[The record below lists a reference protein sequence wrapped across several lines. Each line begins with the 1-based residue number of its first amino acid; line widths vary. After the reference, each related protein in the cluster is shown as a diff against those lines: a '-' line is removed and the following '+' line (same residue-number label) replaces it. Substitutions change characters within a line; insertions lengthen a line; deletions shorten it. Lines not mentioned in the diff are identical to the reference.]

1 MHNFNLL
8 ISRLTNFSI
17 VSIYFDIKL
26 RWPIWTWKLLGIT
39 WLFLWRTFLL
49 LNIFR
54 GKLTTILWVK
64 KLIAVVTSD
73 YKIYVCICSNFYC
86 SNLFHDCLFYT
97 VSHMLEVG
105 KTLLNRDAPQSQQYR
120 YFSCL
125 QLTRA
130 MLIIFVCRVSCE
142 IRLLTHDVG
151 FNCICCP

>member
-1 MHNFNLL
+1 MFFVRLPPNPPLAILFFTPMIRLL
-8 ISRLTNFSI
+8 LFRTLIHQLS
-17 VSIYFDIKL
+17 
-26 RWPIWTWKLLGIT
+26 GIT

-54 GKLTTILWVK
+54 GKLTTILG
-64 KLIAVVTSD
+64 
-73 YKIYVCICSNFYC
+73 
-86 SNLFHDCLFYT
+86 
-97 VSHMLEVG
+97 VG